1 MPPRTVHPRG
11 CGEHKV
17 LAPRFLLLC
26 GSSPRVRGTLQLQ
39 IFHLLFHRFIPAGAG
54 NTICLCMAL
63 TRASVHPRGCGEH
76 QDHAAERFLR
86 SGSSPRVRGTHIS
99 FSQSKTSK
107 RFIPAGAGN
116 TSGQVVVQS
125 SSSVHPRGCGEHVF
139 DTYESALA
147 CGSSPRVRGTP
158 RSTSPTAARFRFI
171 PAGAGNT
178 RLFSS
183 KVLLSTV
190 HPRGCG
196 EHKEPIS
203 SLIEGCGSSPRVR
216 GTPQRIM
223 SQETSAR
230 FIPAGAGNTP
240 SSTRT
245 GNAPTVHPRGCGEH
259 WTPGLPRSGLPGSS
273 PRVRGTRSRS
283 P

>member
-158 RSTSPTAARFRFI
+158 GNFGIIAVAKRFIPAGAGNTFLTPTNLPWPAVHPRGCGEHHAAPVQQPLDFGSSPRVRGTQDFSLLKCCYQRFI

-178 RLFSS
+178 R
-183 KVLLSTV
+183 
-190 HPRGCG
+190 
-196 EHKEPIS
+196 
-203 SLIEGCGSSPRVR
+203 
-216 GTPQRIM
+216 
-223 SQETSAR
+223 SQFQA
-230 FIPAGAGNTP
+230 
-240 SSTRT
+240 
-245 GNAPTVHPRGCGEH
+245 
-259 WTPGLPRSGLPGSS
+259 
-273 PRVRGTRSRS
+273 
-283 P
+283 